1 MPDKITLYTSGNKQ
15 VTCVSNS
22 FIDKYMADADG
33 EYVKIYIYLL
43 RILGEGQS
51 SFSIVKMADILGHT
65 ERDIR
70 KALAYWESQKL
81 LKVEYDS
88 DRNPV
93 GICLLDPDR
102 SDMSLTDNPTDCRPS
117 PSVNDE
123 ISSESCEPA
132 FSLSEIEELSG
143 RSESQELLYV
153 TEKLIGRPL
162 NRTEIESVLYWL
174 WTLSL
179 PVDVLECMV
188 EQCVSAGHTSIRYM
202 NTVAISWKEN
212 GIKTEK
218 EARYKNEIHSKAYYT
233 VLKAFGINNRG
244 LNETEESF
252 LDRWIN
258 EYAFSDDIL
267 RFACEKAL
275 AATGKASFTYAE
287 RCLSDWYKEGVKSI
301 KDIPSAD
308 KGMRYQKIS
317 SGSSPVIDHGFQ
329 EHKYTTEELADI
341 ESHLMNFTGSDTDY

>member
-1 MPDKITLYTSGNKQ
+1 MPDTITLYTSGNKQ

-22 FIDKYMADADG
+22 FIDNFMADADG

-43 RILGEGQS
+43 RILGEGQT

-70 KALAYWESQKL
+70 KALSYWESQNL

-88 DRNPV
+88 DRNPT
-93 GICLLDPDR
+93 GICLLDPDS
-102 SDMSLTDNPTDCRPS
+102 SDIPLTVNLTKCEQA
-117 PSVNDE
+117 PSVKDDL
-123 ISSESCEPA
+123 SSGSNIAELSA
-132 FSLSEIEELSG
+132 SEIEELSG

-153 TEKLIGRPL
+153 TEKLLGRPL
-162 NRTEIESVLYWL
+162 NRTEIDTILSWL
-174 WTLSL
+174 WLLSL

-188 EQCVSAGHTSIRYM
+188 EQCVNAGHTSIRYM
-202 NTVAISWKEN
+202 NTVALSWKEK
-212 GIKTEK
+212 GIKTEE
-218 EARYKNEIHSKAYYT
+218 EARCKNSIHSRAYYT

-267 RFACEKAL
+267 RYACEKAL

-287 RCLSDWYKEGVKSI
+287 KCLSDWYKKGVKSI
-301 KDIPSAD
+301 KDIQPLEKD
-308 KGMRYQKIS
+308 LRYQKIS
-317 SGSSPVIDHGFQ
+317 SGSSPLIDHGFQ
-329 EHKYTTEELADI
+329 EHTYTPEELADI